1 MKTTIYS
8 ITDTE
13 VQKHE
18 EQTGL
23 DTLVVHAVTDEYWL
37 LEIFSLTKL
46 TR

>member
-1 MKTTIYS
+1 MKTTIYK
-8 ITDTE
+8 ITDTDI
-13 VQKHE
+13 QKHE

-37 LEIFSLTKL
+37 LEIISVVKL